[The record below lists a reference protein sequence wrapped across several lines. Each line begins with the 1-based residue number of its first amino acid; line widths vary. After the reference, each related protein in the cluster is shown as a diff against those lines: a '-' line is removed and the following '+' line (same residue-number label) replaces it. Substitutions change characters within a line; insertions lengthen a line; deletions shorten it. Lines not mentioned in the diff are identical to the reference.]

1 MAKRISPGE
10 EGSSRRQRMEATLEG
25 ALVTDSLGVDSL
37 RNLVELAR
45 EKLRPVAEA
54 PTPRLGKWCGVG
66 HCFGSQGPLLD
77 TIWKLG
83 GCEGVAS
90 AVFLASLDANGDGEV
105 GADKLLAYKEKGQK
119 LVDATLALSLNAGV
133 IAALLLSVVFPLAV
147 NPFDPEI
154 SETLA
159 FSNETAEIFLLLS
172 YTCWLLMCCIS
183 LMTVFVSTRIYTFL
197 SFWMPTLESQLWL
210 LQDSSKW
217 ILSLAMFPQF
227 IMWVAPFALLFS
239 GLAVAGWFG
248 LLGLIP
254 LVGWYTF
261 FYLLEGH
268 FHKCHLR
275 LQVEARKATRKS
287 TAS

>member
-1 MAKRISPGE
+1 
-10 EGSSRRQRMEATLEG
+10 MEATLEG
-25 ALVTDSLGVDSL
+25 ALVTDSLTVDSL
-37 RNLVELAR
+37 RKLVERAR

-54 PTPRLGKWCGVG
+54 PTPRLGKWCGAG
-66 HCFGSQGPLLD
+66 HCVGSQPPLLN

-90 AVFLASLDANGDGEV
+90 AIFLANLDANGDGEI
-105 GADKLLAYKEKGQK
+105 GADELLAYKEKGQK
-119 LVDATLALSLNAGV
+119 LVEATLALSLNAGV
-133 IAALLLSVVFPLAV
+133 TAALLLSVVFPLAI

-154 SETLA
+154 SERFA
-159 FSNETAEIFLLLS
+159 FSDETAEIFLLLS

-183 LMTVFVSTRIYTFL
+183 LMTLFISTRVYTFL

-217 ILSLAMFPQF
+217 ILMLAMFPMF
-227 IMWVAPFALLFS
+227 MMYLAPVALVLS

-254 LVGWYTF
+254 LVVWYTCH
-261 FYLLEGH
+261 YLFEGH

-275 LQVEARKATRKS
+275 LQVEARRATGKS
-287 TAS
+287 TASPVRLQAVHVATQPTC